1 MTSPRYSRHTP
12 VRIALS
18 VLDRQQGLSILGHLL
33 EERLI
38 AGGTVVQAFAMHW
51 LGGNIQN
58 EERLVVSAYTT
69 TGKIPLIRGRL
80 DTLYGERAP
89 LVSQFVM
96 ADEKKSVMGWIERNT
111 RE

>member
-1 MTSPRYSRHTP
+1 MPSPRYSRHTP

-18 VLDRQQGLSILGHLL
+18 VISREQGLSILGHLL

-38 AGGTVVQAFAMHW
+38 AGGTVVQADALHW
-51 LGGNIQN
+51 LGGNIQK

-69 TGKIPLIRGRL
+69 TGKLPLIRGRL
-80 DTLYGERAP
+80 EVLYGDGAP

-96 ADEKKSVMGWIERNT
+96 ADEKKSVMGWIERNV